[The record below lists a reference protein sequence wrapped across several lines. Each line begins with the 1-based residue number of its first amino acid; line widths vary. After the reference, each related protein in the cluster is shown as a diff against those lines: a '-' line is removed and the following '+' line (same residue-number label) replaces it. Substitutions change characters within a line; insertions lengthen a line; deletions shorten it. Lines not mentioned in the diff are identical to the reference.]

1 MISEMV
7 RAHLENV
14 KTVLLDLEKQKQN
27 IEQEIVKL
35 TDYLQRGRMELNS
48 FENSVTL
55 NNVTNNDVSSVSTK
69 KYLGD

>member
-1 MISEMV
+1 MV

>member
-1 MISEMV
+1 MV

-14 KTVLLDLEKQKQN
+14 KTVLLDLETQKQN

-35 TDYLQRGRMELNS
+35 TDYLQRGRMELSS